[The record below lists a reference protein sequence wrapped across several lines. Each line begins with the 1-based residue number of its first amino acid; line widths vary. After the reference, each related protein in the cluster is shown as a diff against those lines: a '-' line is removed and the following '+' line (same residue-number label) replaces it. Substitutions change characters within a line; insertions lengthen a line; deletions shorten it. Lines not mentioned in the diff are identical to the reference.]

1 MNQPNHDAARM
12 LEKAAHARA
21 AITEQIGKRVFGQ
34 EEVVEYLLIALFC
47 RAHILMMGVPGLA
60 KTLLI
65 STLSE
70 ALGVR
75 FNRIQFT
82 PDLMP
87 SDITG
92 TDILEDDPETGHR
105 RFKFVPGPI
114 FTNLLLADEINR
126 TPPKTQAALLQAM
139 QERQVT
145 VGGRTYLLKPPFQ
158 VFATQNPIEQE
169 GTYPLPEAQ
178 LDRFMFHVTVGY
190 PSLENEMKIASLTTT
205 TPKETVT
212 SALSPE
218 EILELQ
224 ELVLRAEVGESVV
237 RHAVNL
243 VRSSRPEDPTAI
255 SEVKQFVNFGAG
267 PRATQYLVLGAKARA
282 ILNGYEAAS
291 IADVNAVAP
300 AVLRHRILVNF
311 HAEAEGVT
319 PDAIVEALIARAG
332 R

>member
-1 MNQPNHDAARM
+1 
-12 LEKAAHARA
+12 
-21 AITEQIGKRVFGQ
+21 
-34 EEVVEYLLIALFC
+34 
-47 RAHILMMGVPGLA
+47 
-60 KTLLI
+60 
-65 STLSE
+65 
-70 ALGVR
+70 
-75 FNRIQFT
+75 
-82 PDLMP
+82 
-87 SDITG
+87 
-92 TDILEDDPETGHR
+92 
-105 RFKFVPGPI
+105 
-114 FTNLLLADEINR
+114 
-126 TPPKTQAALLQAM
+126 LQAM

-145 VGGRTYLLKPPFQ
+145 VGGRTYRMDPPFQ

-178 LDRFMFHVTVGY
+178 LDRFMFHVNVGY
-190 PSLENEMKIASLTTT
+190 PSYEDEMKVATLTTT
-205 TPKETVT
+205 TPKSTVT

-224 ELVLRAEVGESVV
+224 ELVLRAEVGDSVV
-237 RHAVNL
+237 KHAVKL

-255 SEVKQFVNFGAG
+255 SEVTQFVNYGAG

-291 IADVNAVAP
+291 VADVNAVAK

-319 PDAIVEALIARAG
+319 PDSIADALIERAG